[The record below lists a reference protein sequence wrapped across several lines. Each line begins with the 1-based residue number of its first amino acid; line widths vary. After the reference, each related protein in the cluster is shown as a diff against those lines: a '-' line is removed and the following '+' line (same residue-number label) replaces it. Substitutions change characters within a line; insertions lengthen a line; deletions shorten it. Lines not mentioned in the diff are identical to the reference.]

1 MFKYQGFDYSLE
13 QVTEA
18 ADNLGLT
25 VDEYVN
31 KHGLETVEV
40 TDEIQT
46 DPTEG
51 KTSDVATVDAAVTSG
66 PDTASES
73 TELEPDDILSGLEE
87 IKDVR
92 EIDKRI
98 KLIAGNDM
106 KVDPLDST
114 KRIAQYKDLVKRRN
128 QIIGNT

>member
-46 DPTEG
+46 TPTEG
-51 KTSDVATVDAAVTSG
+51 KTNGAVAKGA
-66 PDTASES
+66 TATPETGEAPES
-73 TELEPDDILSGLEE
+73 TESDSANTLLELQ
-87 IKDVR
+87 KDVAEYGELDTSR
-92 EIDKRI
+92 DAILARRI
-98 KLIAGNDM
+98 
-106 KVDPLDST
+106 
-114 KRIAQYKDLVKRRN
+114 
-128 QIIGNT
+128 

>member
-31 KHGLETVEV
+31 KHGLETTEV

-46 DPTEG
+46 EPKG
-51 KTSDVATVDAAVTSG
+51 KTNGAVAKGATATPKTGQAPENTESDSVDTSG
-66 PDTASES
+66 
-73 TELEPDDILSGLEE
+73 ELQLFGNY
-87 IKDVR
+87 KDA
-92 EIDKRI
+92 I
-98 KLIAGNDM
+98 KLTAEEQAVIDNPIDF
-106 KVDPLDST
+106 
-114 KRIAQYKDLVKRRN
+114 
-128 QIIGNT
+128 